1 MKKSGINLFSKKSNS
16 LNFIDKIIKL
26 DCGTSVECIKVFSY
40 NESYMQGHFHN
51 NPIVPGSIL
60 IECMLQALS
69 ILCKSTNAGQGK
81 ILKVS
86 TFPVINFKRT
96 VIPGDELLIS
106 ATIENELD
114 GRITSKVI
122 SKVEGIEVCSGM
134 FLLLLS
140 DKH

>member
-40 NESYMQGHFHN
+40 NESYMQGHFYN
-51 NPIVPGSIL
+51 NPIVPGTIL

-69 ILCKSTNAGQGK
+69 ILCRSKNTIHGK
-81 ILKVS
+81 ILKAN

-96 VIPGDELLIS
+96 VIPGDELSIS
-106 ATIENELD
+106 AIIENELD
-114 GRITSKVI
+114 GRITAKVN
-122 SKVEGIEVCSGM
+122 SKVEGVEVCSGM
-134 FLLLLS
+134 FCLTLS
-140 DKH
+140 DQN